1 MATAKLT
8 FTDTTIGST
17 GVIDNIKIIPGSFKN
32 GSDPETPG
40 GSDVPHVNTSKGI
53 VQSFSTVIVASGD
66 AGITMADAMKILE
79 NTESGVA
86 LAAGTTGGNASLDC
100 VGYVEINMTD
110 RGTQVVEVTVTGNP
124 A

>member
-8 FTDTTIGST
+8 FTDTTIGAA
-17 GVIDNIKIIPGSFKN
+17 GVVDNIKMIPGSFKN

-53 VQSFSTVIVASGD
+53 VQSFSTVVVATGD
-66 AGITMADAMKILE
+66 AGITMADAMKMLE

-86 LAAGTTGGNASLDC
+86 LASGTTGGHADLDC
-100 VGYVEINMTD
+100 VGYVEVNMTD
-110 RGTQVVEVTVTGNP
+110 RGTQVIEVTVTGNP
-124 A
+124 S